1 MLRMPVRIFF
11 LLSLFLFSVPSL
23 AGPAVAQQAADQPK
37 AAAIANNT
45 PTPLIMSAQDIV
57 SDQTL
62 DEIGAEIRAIYKS
75 GIAEQNTGHSAIDL
89 SVLLQRASAVATQTD
104 RLITRIK
111 PYQDIYQNFVD
122 ILGKPPTK
130 DAPPEAPSITEQRES
145 LNKRQ
150 NDISARLTRLKLY
163 QVEAQQLVNELRQ
176 HDSAIQ
182 QATLWQQ
189 LPSPLG
195 INFWSQFIQT
205 APQDGRRLNA
215 LGAETLAMLATALTG
230 KRIFI
235 TLAGLGASLLLLAA
249 WIFARKTVRL
259 LVTRFLPEGRVR
271 PIAATVV
278 CGLISV
284 LACTI
289 SFQVFWN
296 TLAFD
301 NPAVGDDLDQLASM
315 VATQA
320 PLCGLVLELGFCFLS
335 SKAEWRVFAM
345 SDDLAR
351 SLRLFPAWLAIA
363 MIVRGILRYVDTQS
377 GLSLLSVQ
385 LMDGLYTL
393 TVSPLL
399 FAIPRKLRLT
409 AAQDQD
415 TEADAEQGK
424 ADQSPP
430 LAQFLRSMA
439 MGISII
445 CWIAVLSGYIPLAYT
460 LISWVSVMA
469 LSMTTLLLLSML
481 TTAMGGALFASRAPL
496 GRHLVELG
504 LPPRLINQASILIPG
519 LVNVLLLAVAYAVA
533 TSGANFDPPQIWQQL
548 YSLFHGTEDNNTS
561 SVSLDAILLC
571 VALPLVGYQAIKIV
585 KSWFQQRFFPATNLD
600 IGAQASI
607 LSILGYAAWILIGLA
622 MLAVLGVTVKSMT
635 WVVSALSVGI
645 GFGLQSIVQN
655 FVSGI
660 ILMAERPVSVGD
672 VVTIAGVT
680 GKVERISVRSTDI
693 RLDDKST
700 MIVPNSQFI
709 TSAVKNATRAQK
721 PGVFTVELDLPF
733 ASDLNKAS
741 SVVIATLSACAD
753 TDPDSPP
760 TVTMTSVADGS
771 AILTGS
777 AKARDGVEIKTA
789 RSSALFAIWQA
800 FQENEIPVTFRQ
812 PVRAS

>member
-1 MLRMPVRIFF
+1 MLRMPVRVLF
-11 LLSLFLFSVPSL
+11 LLSLLLFSMPPLARPVVAQTSEQPRTTLNAGNVPS
-23 AGPAVAQQAADQPK
+23 
-37 AAAIANNT
+37 
-45 PTPLIMSAQDIV
+45 PLIISAQDIV
-57 SDQTL
+57 SDKTL

-75 GIAEQNTGHSAIDL
+75 GVAEQQAGHSALDL
-89 SVLLQRASAVATQTD
+89 STLLQRAAAVSTRTD
-104 RLITRIK
+104 RLMARIR
-111 PYQDIYQNFVD
+111 PYQDVYQNFVD
-122 ILGKPPTK
+122 ILGKPPVK
-130 DAPPEAPSITEQRES
+130 DDPPEASSITEQRES
-145 LNKRQ
+145 LNRRQ
-150 NDISARLTRLKLY
+150 KDISARMTRLRLY

-195 INFWSQFIQT
+195 VNFWSQFVQS
-205 APQDGRRLNA
+205 APQDGRRLTA
-215 LGAETLAMLATALTG
+215 LGAETLAMLATAMTG

-235 TLAGLGASLLLLAA
+235 TLAGLCASVLLLVGWLC
-249 WIFARKTVRL
+249 ARNPIRL
-259 LVTRFLPEGRVR
+259 LSTRFLPQGRVR
-271 PIAATVV
+271 PIAATVL
-278 CGLISV
+278 CGFVSI
-284 LACTI
+284 LACAI
-289 SFQVFWN
+289 SFQIFWN

-301 NPAVGDDLDQLASM
+301 NPAVGDDLNQLASM

-320 PLCGLVLELGFCFLS
+320 PLCGLVLELGFCLLS
-335 SKAEWRVFAM
+335 RKAEWRIFAM

-385 LMDGLYTL
+385 LVDGLYTL
-393 TVSPLL
+393 AVSPLL
-399 FAIPRKLRLT
+399 FAIPRKIRLT

-415 TEADAEQGK
+415 EDTDAEPTGAAEQT
-424 ADQSPP
+424 PP

-481 TTAMGGALFASRAPL
+481 ITAMGGALFASRAPL

-504 LPPRLINQASILIPG
+504 LPPRLINQASILVPG
-519 LVNVLLLAVAYAVA
+519 LINVLLLAVAYAIA

-548 YSLFHGTEDNNTS
+548 YSLFHGTEDSNTS

-571 VALPLVGYQAIKIV
+571 IALPLVGYQAIKIV

-622 MLAVLGVTVKSMT
+622 MFAALGVTLKSMT

-760 TVTMTSVADGS
+760 TVSMTSVADGS
-771 AILTGS
+771 AVLTGS

-812 PVRAS
+812 TVRTP

>member
-1 MLRMPVRIFF
+1 MPVRV
-11 LLSLFLFSVPSL
+11 LFLFSLLLFSL
-23 AGPAVAQQAADQPK
+23 PCLSAPAGAQNADQPV
-37 AAAIANNT
+37 AGQTAGNV

-57 SDQTL
+57 SDKTL
-62 DEIGAEIRAIYKS
+62 DEIGAEIRAIYTG
-75 GIAEQNTGHSAIDL
+75 GITEQQAGHSALDL
-89 SVLLQRASAVATQTD
+89 STLLQRAAAVSTRTD
-104 RLITRIK
+104 KLLARIK

-130 DAPPEAPSITEQRES
+130 DDPPEAASITEQRAS
-145 LNKRQ
+145 LSRRQ
-150 NDISARLTRLKLY
+150 KDISARMTRLRLY

-189 LPSPLG
+189 MPSPLG
-195 INFWSQFIQT
+195 INFWSQFIQS

-215 LGAETLAMLATALTG
+215 LGAEALAMLATALTG

-235 TLAGLGASLLLLAA
+235 TLAGLCASLLLLAG
-249 WIFARKTVRL
+249 WLNARRPVRL
-259 LVTRFLPEGRVR
+259 LCLRFLPHGRVR

-278 CGLISV
+278 CGVISV
-284 LACTI
+284 LACAI

-393 TVSPLL
+393 AVSPLL

-409 AAQDQD
+409 AAQDEDSEQTG
-415 TEADAEQGK
+415 TEQT
-424 ADQSPP
+424 PP

-481 TTAMGGALFASRAPL
+481 TTALGGALFASRAPL

-504 LPPRLINQASILIPG
+504 LPPRLINQASILVPG
-519 LVNVLLLAVAYAVA
+519 LINVLLLAVAYAVA

-548 YSLFHGTEDNNTS
+548 YSLFHGTEDSNTS

-571 VALPLVGYQAIKIV
+571 IALPLVGYQAIKIV

-622 MLAVLGVTVKSMT
+622 MFAALGVTVKSMT

-760 TVTMTSVADGS
+760 TVSMTSVADGS

-812 PVRAS
+812 TVRAP

>member
-1 MLRMPVRIFF
+1 
-11 LLSLFLFSVPSL
+11 
-23 AGPAVAQQAADQPK
+23 
-37 AAAIANNT
+37 
-45 PTPLIMSAQDIV
+45 
-57 SDQTL
+57 
-62 DEIGAEIRAIYKS
+62 
-75 GIAEQNTGHSAIDL
+75 
-89 SVLLQRASAVATQTD
+89 
-104 RLITRIK
+104 
-111 PYQDIYQNFVD
+111 
-122 ILGKPPTK
+122 
-130 DAPPEAPSITEQRES
+130 
-145 LNKRQ
+145 
-150 NDISARLTRLKLY
+150 
-163 QVEAQQLVNELRQ
+163 
-176 HDSAIQ
+176 
-182 QATLWQQ
+182 
-189 LPSPLG
+189 
-195 INFWSQFIQT
+195 
-205 APQDGRRLNA
+205 
-215 LGAETLAMLATALTG
+215 
-230 KRIFI
+230 
-235 TLAGLGASLLLLAA
+235 
-249 WIFARKTVRL
+249 
-259 LVTRFLPEGRVR
+259 
-271 PIAATVV
+271 
-278 CGLISV
+278 
-284 LACTI
+284 
-289 SFQVFWN
+289 
-296 TLAFD
+296 
-301 NPAVGDDLDQLASM
+301 M

-335 SKAEWRVFAM
+335 SKAEWRVFNM

-393 TVSPLL
+393 AVSPLL

-409 AAQDQD
+409 AAQDQ
-415 TEADAEQGK
+415 EEDAEPGVTEQT
-424 ADQSPP
+424 PP

-481 TTAMGGALFASRAPL
+481 TTAIGGALFASRAPL

-519 LVNVLLLAVAYAVA
+519 LINVLLLAVAYAVA

-548 YSLFHGTEDNNTS
+548 YSLFHGTEDSNTS

-571 VALPLVGYQAIKIV
+571 IALPLVGYQAIKIV

-622 MLAVLGVTVKSMT
+622 MFAALGVTVKSMT

-753 TDPDSPP
+753 TDPDSAP
-760 TVTMTSVADGS
+760 TVSMTSVADGS
-771 AILTGS
+771 AVLTGS

-812 PVRAS
+812 TVRAP

>member
-1 MLRMPVRIFF
+1 MLRMPVRVLF
-11 LLSLFLFSVPSL
+11 LLSFCLFCAFSLSGS
-23 AGPAVAQQAADQPK
+23 AGAQSADQPS
-37 AAAIANNT
+37 AALSAGNV
-45 PTPLIMSAQDIV
+45 PSPLIMSAQDIV
-57 SDQTL
+57 SDKTL
-62 DEIGAEIRAIYKS
+62 DEIGAEIRSIYTS
-75 GIAEQNTGHSAIDL
+75 GVTEQHAGHSALDL
-89 SVLLQRASAVATQTD
+89 STLLQRATAVSTRTD
-104 RLITRIK
+104 RLMARIR
-111 PYQDIYQNFVD
+111 PYQDVYQNFVD
-122 ILGKPPTK
+122 ILGKPPAK
-130 DAPPEAPSITEQRES
+130 DDPPEAPSLTEQRAS

-150 NDISARLTRLKLY
+150 KDISARMTRLKLY

-189 LPSPLG
+189 MPSPLG
-195 INFWSQFIQT
+195 VNFWSQFIQG

-235 TLAGLGASLLLLAA
+235 TLAGLCASLLLLAG
-249 WIFARKTVRL
+249 WLCARKPIRL
-259 LVTRFLPEGRVR
+259 LTTRFLPQGRVR
-271 PIAATVV
+271 SIAATVL
-278 CGLISV
+278 CGAVSV
-284 LACTI
+284 LACAI

-393 TVSPLL
+393 AVSPLL

-409 AAQDQD
+409 AAQDQEGD
-415 TEADAEQGK
+415 TATDPTGATEQT
-424 ADQSPP
+424 PP

-481 TTAMGGALFASRAPL
+481 TTALGGALFASRAPL

-519 LVNVLLLAVAYAVA
+519 LINVLLLAVAYAVA
-533 TSGANFDPPQIWQQL
+533 SSGANFDPPQIWQQL
-548 YSLFHGTEDNNTS
+548 YSLFHGTEDSNTS

-571 VALPLVGYQAIKIV
+571 IALPLVGYQAIKIV

-622 MLAVLGVTVKSMT
+622 MFAALGVTVKSMT

-741 SVVIATLSACAD
+741 AVVIATLSACAD
-753 TDPDSPP
+753 TDPDSAP
-760 TVTMTSVADGS
+760 TVSMTSVADGS
-771 AILTGS
+771 AVLTGS

-812 PVRAS
+812 SVRAP

>member
-1 MLRMPVRIFF
+1 MPVRVLFV
-11 LLSLFLFSVPSL
+11 LSLVLSFATALAGLAVAQPAQQPTALSAGSVPS
-23 AGPAVAQQAADQPK
+23 
-37 AAAIANNT
+37 
-45 PTPLIMSAQDIV
+45 PLIISAQDIV
-57 SDQTL
+57 SDKTL
-62 DEIGAEIRAIYKS
+62 DEIGNEIRAIYKS
-75 GIAEQNTGHSAIDL
+75 GIAEQHAGHSAIDL
-89 SVLLQRASAVATQTD
+89 STLLQRAAAVSTRTD
-104 RLITRIK
+104 RLMARIK
-111 PYQDIYQNFVD
+111 PYQDVYQNFVD
-122 ILGKPPTK
+122 ILGKPPVK
-130 DAPPEAPSITEQRES
+130 DDPPEASSITEQRES
-145 LNKRQ
+145 LNRRQ
-150 NDISARLTRLKLY
+150 KDISARMTRLRLY

-195 INFWSQFIQT
+195 VNFWSQFIQS

-235 TLAGLGASLLLLAA
+235 TLAGLCASVLLLAG
-249 WIFARKTVRL
+249 WLCARNPIRL
-259 LVTRFLPEGRVR
+259 LLTRFLPQGRVR

-278 CGLISV
+278 CGFVSV
-284 LACTI
+284 VACAI

-320 PLCGLVLELGFCFLS
+320 PLCGLVLELGFCLLS
-335 SKAEWRVFAM
+335 RKAEWRIFAM

-351 SLRLFPAWLAIA
+351 SLRLFPSWLAIA

-393 TVSPLL
+393 AVSPLL

-409 AAQDQD
+409 AAQDDD
-415 TEADAEQGK
+415 TEQSGAEQT
-424 ADQSPP
+424 PP

-481 TTAMGGALFASRAPL
+481 ITAMGGALFASRAPL

-504 LPPRLINQASILIPG
+504 LPPRLINQASILVPG
-519 LVNVLLLAVAYAVA
+519 LINVLLLAVAYAVA

-571 VALPLVGYQAIKIV
+571 IALPLIGYQAIKIV

-622 MLAVLGVTVKSMT
+622 MFAALGVTLKSMT

-760 TVTMTSVADGS
+760 TVSMTSVADGS
-771 AILTGS
+771 AVLTGS

-812 PVRAS
+812 TVRAP

>member
-1 MLRMPVRIFF
+1 MLRMPVRVLF
-11 LLSLFLFSVPSL
+11 LLSLLLFSLPCLSAP
-23 AGPAVAQQAADQPK
+23 AGAQNADQPV
-37 AAAIANNT
+37 AVQTAGNV
-45 PTPLIMSAQDIV
+45 PSPLIMSAQDIV
-57 SDQTL
+57 SDKTL
-62 DEIGAEIRAIYKS
+62 DEIGAEIRAIYT
-75 GIAEQNTGHSAIDL
+75 GGVAEQQAGHSALDL
-89 SVLLQRASAVATQTD
+89 STLLQRAAAVSTRTD
-104 RLITRIK
+104 KLLARIK

-130 DAPPEAPSITEQRES
+130 DDPPEAASITEQRAS
-145 LNKRQ
+145 LSRRQ
-150 NDISARLTRLKLY
+150 KDISARMTRLRLY

-189 LPSPLG
+189 MPSPLG
-195 INFWSQFIQT
+195 INFWSQFIQS

-215 LGAETLAMLATALTG
+215 LGAEALAMLATALTG

-235 TLAGLGASLLLLAA
+235 TLAGLCASLLLLAG
-249 WIFARKTVRL
+249 WLNARRPVRL
-259 LVTRFLPEGRVR
+259 LCMRFLPHGRVR

-278 CGLISV
+278 CGVISV
-284 LACTI
+284 LACAI

-393 TVSPLL
+393 AVSPLL

-409 AAQDQD
+409 AAQDEDSEQTG
-415 TEADAEQGK
+415 TEQT
-424 ADQSPP
+424 PP

-481 TTAMGGALFASRAPL
+481 TTALGGALFASRAPL

-504 LPPRLINQASILIPG
+504 LPPRLINQASILVPG
-519 LVNVLLLAVAYAVA
+519 LINVLLLAVAYAVA

-548 YSLFHGTEDNNTS
+548 YSLFHGTEDSNTS

-571 VALPLVGYQAIKIV
+571 IALPLVGYQAIKIV

-622 MLAVLGVTVKSMT
+622 MFAALGVTVKSMT

-760 TVTMTSVADGS
+760 TVSMTSVADGS
-771 AILTGS
+771 AVLTGS

-812 PVRAS
+812 TVRAP

>member
-1 MLRMPVRIFF
+1 MLRLPVRVLF
-11 LLSLFLFSVPSL
+11 LLSLFLFSAS
-23 AGPAVAQQAADQPK
+23 GPALAQTTDQTAQPK
-37 AAAIANNT
+37 AALTAGSV
-45 PTPLIMSAQDIV
+45 PSPLIMSAQDIV

-62 DEIGAEIRAIYKS
+62 DEIGAEIRSIYKN
-75 GIAEQNTGHSAIDL
+75 GVAEHNTGHSAIDL
-89 SVLLQRASAVATQTD
+89 STLLQRASAISTRTD
-104 RLITRIK
+104 RLMARIK
-111 PYQDIYQNFVD
+111 PYQDVYQNFVD
-122 ILGKPPTK
+122 ILGKPPAK
-130 DAPPEAPSITEQRES
+130 DDPPEAPSITEQRES

-150 NDISARLTRLKLY
+150 KDISARITRLKLY

-195 INFWSQFIQT
+195 VNFWSQFVQS

-235 TLAGLGASLLLLAA
+235 TLAGVCGSLLLLVG
-249 WIFARKTVRL
+249 WLFARKPVRL
-259 LVTRFLPEGRVR
+259 LTTRFLPEGRIR
-271 PIAATVV
+271 PIAATVL

-284 LACTI
+284 LACAI

-335 SKAEWRVFAM
+335 SKAEWRVFTM
-345 SDDLAR
+345 SDDLAQ

-385 LMDGLYTL
+385 LVDGLYTL
-393 TVSPLL
+393 AVSPLL

-409 AAQDQD
+409 AAQDQNPD
-415 TEADAEQGK
+415 ADAEQTK
-424 ADQSPP
+424 PEQTPP
-430 LAQFLRSMA
+430 LAQFLRSLA

-481 TTAMGGALFASRAPL
+481 TTAIGSALFPSRAPL

-504 LPPRLINQASILIPG
+504 LPPRLINQASILVPG
-519 LVNVLLLAVAYAVA
+519 LINVLLLAVAYAVA

-571 VALPLVGYQAIKIV
+571 IALPLLGYQAIKIV
-585 KSWFQQRFFPATNLD
+585 KSWFQQRFFPATTLD

-622 MLAVLGVTVKSMT
+622 MLAALGVTVKSMT

-760 TVTMTSVADGS
+760 TVSMTSVADGS
-771 AILTGS
+771 AVLTGS
-777 AKARDGVEIKTA
+777 VKARDGVEIKTA

-812 PVRAS
+812 SVRTQA

>member
-1 MLRMPVRIFF
+1 MLRMPFRVLF
-11 LLSLFLFSVPSL
+11 LLSFFLFSIPPL
-23 AGPAVAQQAADQPK
+23 AAPTLAQTTDQTATAA
-37 AAAIANNT
+37 
-45 PTPLIMSAQDIV
+45 PTPLIMGAQDIV

-62 DEIGAEIRAIYKS
+62 DEIGAELRAIYKS
-75 GIAEQNTGHSAIDL
+75 GVAEQHTGHSTIDL
-89 SVLLQRASAVATQTD
+89 STLLQRASAVATRTD
-104 RLITRIK
+104 KLMARIK
-111 PYQDIYQNFVD
+111 PYQDVYQNFVD
-122 ILGKPPTK
+122 ILGKPPGK
-130 DAPPEAPSITEQRES
+130 DDPPEAPSITEQRES
-145 LNKRQ
+145 LSKRQ
-150 NDISARLTRLKLY
+150 KDISARITRLKLY

-195 INFWSQFIQT
+195 INFWSQFIQG

-215 LGAETLAMLATALTG
+215 LGAETLAMLTTALTG

-235 TLAGLGASLLLLAA
+235 TLLGLCASLLLLVG
-249 WIFARKTVRL
+249 WLFARKPVRL
-259 LVTRFLPEGRVR
+259 LATRFLPEGRVR
-271 PIAATVV
+271 PIVAAVI

-284 LACTI
+284 LACGI
-289 SFQVFWN
+289 SFQIFWN

-351 SLRLFPAWLAIA
+351 SLRLFPGWLAIA
-363 MIVRGILRYVDTQS
+363 MIVRGILRYIDTQS

-393 TVSPLL
+393 AVSPLL

-409 AAQDQD
+409 AAQEQETD
-415 TEADAEQGK
+415 TDPTK
-424 ADQSPP
+424 ADQAPP
-430 LAQFLRSMA
+430 IAQFLRSMA
-439 MGISII
+439 MAISII

-481 TTAMGGALFASRAPL
+481 TTAIGSALFPARAPL

-519 LVNVLLLAVAYAVA
+519 LVNVLLLVVAYAVA

-548 YSLFHGTEDNNTS
+548 YSLFHGTDDNNTP

-571 VALPLVGYQAIKIV
+571 IALPLLGYQAIKIV

-607 LSILGYAAWILIGLA
+607 LSILSYAAWILIGLA
-622 MLAVLGVTVKSMT
+622 MFAVLGVTVKSMT

-693 RLDDKST
+693 KLDDKST

-733 ASDLNKAS
+733 ASDLHKAT
-741 SVVIATLSACAD
+741 SVVIATLTSCAD
-753 TDPDSPP
+753 TDPDTPP
-760 TVTMTSVADGS
+760 TVSMTSVADGS
-771 AILTGS
+771 AVLTGS

-789 RSSALFAIWQA
+789 RSNALFAIWQA

-812 PVRAS
+812 TVRAP

>member
-1 MLRMPVRIFF
+1 MLRMPVRVVF
-11 LLSLFLFSVPSL
+11 LLSLFLFSLPGLSAP
-23 AGPAVAQQAADQPK
+23 AGAQNTDQPVT
-37 AAAIANNT
+37 AGSA

-57 SDQTL
+57 SDKTL
-62 DEIGAEIRAIYKS
+62 DEIGAEIRSIYTS
-75 GIAEQNTGHSAIDL
+75 GIAEQQAGHSALDL
-89 SVLLQRASAVATQTD
+89 SALLQRATAVSTRTD
-104 RLITRIK
+104 RLMARIK

-122 ILGKPPTK
+122 ILGKPPAK
-130 DAPPEAPSITEQRES
+130 DDPPEAASITEQRAS
-145 LNKRQ
+145 LNRRQ
-150 NDISARLTRLKLY
+150 KDISARMTRLRLY

-189 LPSPLG
+189 MPSPLG
-195 INFWSQFIQT
+195 VNFWSQFVQS

-230 KRIFI
+230 KRVFI
-235 TLAGLGASLLLLAA
+235 TLAGLCASILLLVGWLN
-249 WIFARKTVRL
+249 ARKPVRL
-259 LVTRFLPEGRVR
+259 LCSRFLPTGRVR
-271 PIAATVV
+271 PIAATVL
-278 CGLISV
+278 CGAISV
-284 LACTI
+284 LACAI

-335 SKAEWRVFAM
+335 SKAEWRVFNM

-393 TVSPLL
+393 AVSPLL

-409 AAQDQD
+409 AAQDQ
-415 TEADAEQGK
+415 EEDAEPGVTEQT
-424 ADQSPP
+424 PP

-481 TTAMGGALFASRAPL
+481 TTAIGGALFASRAPL

-519 LVNVLLLAVAYAVA
+519 LINVLLLAVAYAVA

-548 YSLFHGTEDNNTS
+548 YSLFHGTEDSNTS
-561 SVSLDAILLC
+561 SVSLDAIMLC

-585 KSWFQQRFFPATNLD
+585 KSWFQQRFFPTTNLD

-607 LSILGYAAWILIGLA
+607 LSILGYAAWILIGLSMFA
-622 MLAVLGVTVKSMT
+622 ALGVTVKSMT

-693 RLDDKST
+693 KLDDKST

-753 TDPDSPP
+753 TDPDSTP
-760 TVTMTSVADGS
+760 TVSMTSVADGS
-771 AILTGS
+771 AVITGS

-812 PVRAS
+812 TVRAP

>member
-1 MLRMPVRIFF
+1 MLRMPARV
-11 LLSLFLFSVPSL
+11 LCVLSLFFFSIPLL
-23 AGPAVAQQAADQPK
+23 AEPGTAQTTEQPRAALN
-37 AAAIANNT
+37 AGNVSS
-45 PTPLIMSAQDIV
+45 PLIISAQDIV
-57 SDQTL
+57 SDKTL
-62 DEIGAEIRAIYKS
+62 DDIGAEIRSIYKS
-75 GIAEQNTGHSAIDL
+75 GVAEHAGQSAIDL
-89 SVLLQRASAVATQTD
+89 STLLQRAAAVSTRTD
-104 RLITRIK
+104 KLMARIK
-111 PYQDIYQNFVD
+111 PYQDVYQSFVD

-130 DAPPEAPSITEQRES
+130 DDPPEVASITEQRES
-145 LNKRQ
+145 LNRRQ
-150 NDISARLTRLKLY
+150 KDISARMTRLKLY

-195 INFWSQFIQT
+195 INFWSQFIQA
-205 APQDGRRLNA
+205 APQDGRRLHA
-215 LGAETLAMLATALTG
+215 LGAETLAMLAVAMTG

-235 TLAGLGASLLLLAA
+235 TFAGLCGSVLLLVGWLC
-249 WIFARKTVRL
+249 ARKPIRL
-259 LVTRFLPEGRVR
+259 LTTRFLPQGRIR

-278 CGLISV
+278 CGLVSV
-284 LACTI
+284 LACAI

-335 SKAEWRVFAM
+335 RNAEWRIFTM

-351 SLRLFPAWLAIA
+351 NLRLFPSWLAIA

-393 TVSPLL
+393 AVSPLL

-409 AAQDQD
+409 AAQD
-415 TEADAEQGK
+415 EDAEQAGTEQ
-424 ADQSPP
+424 APP
-430 LAQFLRSMA
+430 LAQFLRSLA

-445 CWIAVLSGYIPLAYT
+445 CWIAVLTGYIPLAYT

-481 TTAMGGALFASRAPL
+481 VTAAGGALFASRAPL

-548 YSLFHGTEDNNTS
+548 YSLFHGTEDSNTS

-571 VALPLVGYQAIKIV
+571 IALPLVGYQAIKIV
-585 KSWFQQRFFPATNLD
+585 KSWFQQRFFPATSLD

-622 MLAVLGVTVKSMT
+622 MVAALGVTLKSMT

-741 SVVIATLSACAD
+741 SVVIATLSACED

-760 TVTMTSVADGS
+760 TVSMTSVADGS
-771 AILTGS
+771 AVLTGS

-812 PVRAS
+812 TVRAP

>member
-1 MLRMPVRIFF
+1 MLRMPVRVLF
-11 LLSLFLFSVPSL
+11 LLSLFLFSIPSLSGPAGAQSAEQPAAALTAGNVPS
-23 AGPAVAQQAADQPK
+23 
-37 AAAIANNT
+37 
-45 PTPLIMSAQDIV
+45 PLIMSAQDIV
-57 SDQTL
+57 SDKTL
-62 DEIGAEIRAIYKS
+62 DEIGAEIRSIYTS
-75 GIAEQNTGHSAIDL
+75 GVTEQHAGHSALDL
-89 SVLLQRASAVATQTD
+89 SALLQRATAVSTRTD
-104 RLITRIK
+104 RLMARIR
-111 PYQDIYQNFVD
+111 PYQDVYQNFVD
-122 ILGKPPTK
+122 ILGKPPAK
-130 DAPPEAPSITEQRES
+130 DDPPEASSLTEQRES
-145 LNKRQ
+145 LNRRQ
-150 NDISARLTRLKLY
+150 KDISARMTRLKLY

-189 LPSPLG
+189 MPSPLG
-195 INFWSQFIQT
+195 VNFWSQFIQS

-230 KRIFI
+230 KRFFI
-235 TLAGLGASLLLLAA
+235 TLAGLSASLLLLAG
-249 WIFARKTVRL
+249 WLYARKPIRL
-259 LVTRFLPEGRVR
+259 LTTRFLPQGRVR
-271 PIAATVV
+271 PIAATVL
-278 CGLISV
+278 CGVVSV
-284 LACTI
+284 LACAI

-335 SKAEWRVFAM
+335 SKADWRVFAM

-363 MIVRGILRYVDTQS
+363 MIVRGMLRYVDTQS

-385 LMDGLYTL
+385 LVDGLYTL

-415 TEADAEQGK
+415 ADTAAEPAGTTEQT
-424 ADQSPP
+424 PP

-445 CWIAVLSGYIPLAYT
+445 CWIAVLTGYIPLAYT

-481 TTAMGGALFASRAPL
+481 TTALGGALFASRAPL

-504 LPPRLINQASILIPG
+504 LPPRLINQASILVPG
-519 LVNVLLLAVAYAVA
+519 LINVLLLAVAYAVA
-533 TSGANFDPPQIWQQL
+533 SSGANFDPPQIWQQL
-548 YSLFHGTEDNNTS
+548 YSLFHGTEDSNTS

-571 VALPLVGYQAIKIV
+571 IALPLVGYQAIKIV

-622 MLAVLGVTVKSMT
+622 MFAALGVTVKSMT

-741 SVVIATLSACAD
+741 AVVIATLSACAD
-753 TDPDSPP
+753 TDPDSAP
-760 TVTMTSVADGS
+760 TVSMTSVADGS
-771 AILTGS
+771 AVLTGS

-812 PVRAS
+812 TVRAP